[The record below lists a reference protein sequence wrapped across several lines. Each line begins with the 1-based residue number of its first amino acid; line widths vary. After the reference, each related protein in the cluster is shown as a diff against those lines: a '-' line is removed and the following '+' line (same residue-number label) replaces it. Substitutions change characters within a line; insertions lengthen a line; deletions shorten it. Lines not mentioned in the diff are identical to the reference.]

1 MNRLN
6 KIKTI
11 WVLYGIPASGKDTW
25 ARLEMDRNPGKYK
38 RVNKDLLRLMLDN
51 DKFDFKNEKFI
62 LKMRDRI
69 VESALNGGY
78 DVILA
83 DTNFP
88 IGGRHYKRMC
98 EIAQRVG
105 NVRVI
110 GKFFDV
116 SLKEALKRNTNSDRN
131 PVPEDVI
138 KKMYD
143 KHVKG
148 GSTGCEDLFFQKT
161 EKIPYNKDLPDC
173 VIFDIDGTLAHMNSR
188 RGPFEWDKVDDDDV
202 DTNIK
207 ILNNILNSYK
217 NYWEKYLNVYGKSL
231 NEGLNDIKIFI
242 FTGRDGFAK
251 ERTKDWLEYNE
262 IYYDKLHIKGENDN
276 RKDTIVKKEMYDENI
291 KDKYNVICIFDDR
304 DQIVQMW
311 RDMGLTVCQVA
322 NGDF

>member
-38 RVNKDLLRLMLDN
+38 RINKDLLRLMLDN

-69 VESALNGGY
+69 IESALNGGY
-78 DVILA
+78 DVILT

-88 IGGRHYKRMC
+88 IGGRHFKRMC

-148 GSTGCEDLFFQKT
+148 GSTGCEDLFFQKV
-161 EKIPYNKDLPDC
+161 EKIPYNEDLPDC
-173 VIFDIDGTLAHMNSR
+173 VIFDLDGTLFHMNGK
-188 RGPFEWDKVDDDDV
+188 RGPFDWDKVDEDDV
-202 DTNIK
+202 DENIK
-207 ILNNILNSYK
+207 M
-217 NYWEKYLNVYGKSL
+217 
-231 NEGLNDIKIFI
+231 LNDIISYYAESNLIMDNNGKYAPACKIMI
-242 FTGRDGFAK
+242 FTGRDGLAEEKTK
-251 ERTKDWLEYNE
+251 ECLEIND
-262 IYYDKLHIKGENDN
+262 IAYDEMFIKGENDN
-276 RKDTIVKKEMYDENI
+276 RKDTVVKKEMYDENI

-304 DQIVQMW
+304 QQIVDMW